1 MLIAVIEEGSSFPRI
16 GTVTNIPPNAAM
28 ETPFIVHWMLQERA
42 PHKPK
47 WLRFFTPSTR
57 KDSSGPVSFSDVVLY
72 DFLKLHCFVYFIALH
87 SGVLSYHHGF
97 S

>member
-16 GTVTNIPPNAAM
+16 GTVTNIPPNATK

-72 DFLKLHCFVYFIALH
+72 DFLLTPKGGLKKK
-87 SGVLSYHHGF
+87 S
-97 S
+97 